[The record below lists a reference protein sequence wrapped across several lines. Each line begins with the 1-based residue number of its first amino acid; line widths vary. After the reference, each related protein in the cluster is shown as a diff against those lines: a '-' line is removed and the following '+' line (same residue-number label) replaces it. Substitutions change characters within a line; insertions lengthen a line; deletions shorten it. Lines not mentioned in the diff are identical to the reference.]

1 MQISLALTPHQK
13 KFHFLDKSQYRKP
26 QPTKRQN
33 CGTSAIK
40 ILVARF
46 TSEPMKGTKVTG
58 CPEKSL
64 LHTAPWA
71 FGFIC
76 GSFSSVRPH
85 TDMVSIA
92 IKEQHLSFHV
102 CEYQK

>member
-1 MQISLALTPHQK
+1 MQISLTLTPHQEN
-13 KFHFLDKSQYRKP
+13 FHFLDKSQYRKP
-26 QPTKRQN
+26 QPIKRQN
-33 CGTSAIK
+33 CETSAIK

-71 FGFIC
+71 FGFYL
-76 GSFSSVRPH
+76 SKFFFSETS
-85 TDMVSIA
+85 
-92 IKEQHLSFHV
+92 
-102 CEYQK
+102 Y